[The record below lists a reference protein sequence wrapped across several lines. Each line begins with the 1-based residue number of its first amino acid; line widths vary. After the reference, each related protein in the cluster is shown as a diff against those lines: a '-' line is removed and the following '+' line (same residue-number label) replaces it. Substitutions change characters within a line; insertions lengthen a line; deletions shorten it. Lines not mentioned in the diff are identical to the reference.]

1 MVFHDTL
8 GALSFHSIPGRSIF
22 VINIFFFQEKTV
34 ILPAFAGL
42 LLAFVALLLLPFINL
57 KSDKS
62 PYLVN
67 QQVKATLFMT
77 MRFWHL
83 WRGICHLESLV
94 LQLNIAACTVQT
106 KCSEPISVTMI
117 L

>member
-1 MVFHDTL
+1 ML
-8 GALSFHSIPGRSIF
+8 GALSFHSVPGRSIF

-57 KSDKS
+57 ITSDKS
-62 PYLVN
+62 PYLVSCMN
-67 QQVKATLFMT
+67 RQLKATLFMT
-77 MRFWHL
+77 MRFWQL
-83 WRGICHLESLV
+83 WRDICHLESLV

-106 KCSEPISVTMI
+106 KCSEPISVTMM